1 MIDVNKLD
9 RVNDLHIYL
18 SAKFNVERKYMETL
32 YSYQKIKDT
41 ISTYNLKD
49 CEEVIGTL
57 LLISI
62 DPEDPTIGHCLMDL
76 GDELINILIY
86 DPKQI
91 FSEWDRTKGIVFCEK
106 VAVMRLDEDATPKYH
121 LRYLNDDIKE
131 TSREI
136 TRYIVD
142 YISNAPEKAEIEK
155 RESEP
160 PTNSPTYSEHTVV
173 DHSE

>member
-106 VAVMRLDEDATPKYH
+106 VAVLRLDEDATPKYH
-121 LRYLNDDIKE
+121 LRYLSDDIKE

-142 YISNAPEKAEIEK
+142 YINHASTEKGIQK

-160 PTNSPTYSEHTVV
+160 PPDAKNYPELIQV